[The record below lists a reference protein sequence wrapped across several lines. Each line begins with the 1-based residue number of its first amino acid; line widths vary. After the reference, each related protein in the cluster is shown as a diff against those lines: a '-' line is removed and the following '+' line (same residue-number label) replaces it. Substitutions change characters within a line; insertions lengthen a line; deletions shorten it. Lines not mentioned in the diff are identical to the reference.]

1 MAKSAAGSP
10 IRTPPTA
17 LTNTSCPAVS
27 TPPWRCRTASRS
39 ASRWG
44 SKPTATRL
52 ASAPCTGSTKACT
65 STSKGREPSNAARCR
80 LERLGVNGLDRVDHD
95 NVRSLGANRA
105 DDSLELDF
113 GQKLDGRI
121 DQPEAL
127 RAQRDLIGGFLAG
140 DVQSPARNANR
151 GHGLQQQRRLADAG
165 IASEQDHAT
174 GNKATA
180 KDPVEFLDAGR
191 HARIIAGVDAG

>member
-1 MAKSAAGSP
+1 MGVAFEIKNGIDNVLENAWTRDRALLGHMTHEEDGDACLLGKSRQLRGTLSDL
-10 IRTPPTA
+10 R
-17 LTNTSCPAVS
+17 N
-27 TPPWRCRTASRS
+27 
-39 ASRWG
+39 
-44 SKPTATRL
+44 
-52 ASAPCTGSTKACT
+52 AP
-65 STSKGREPSNAARCR
+65 RCR

-113 GQKLDGRI
+113 GQKLDGRV

-140 DVQSPARNANR
+140 DVQSPARNADR